1 MKTLNER
8 VKELVSQVILDSE
21 YNELKQA
28 SKDVTTALENDSKFI
43 ELRNALDEYKWAK
56 FVENKEYQTI
66 VRRCLHTAF
75 RASAKCIK
83 GINIPFEY
91 MEDEINLTKVAT
103 TYLCDTDARIAST
116 ICKVNELFKPAKVSR
131 SINYVPYTIGEIR
144 KLVELI
150 QLGILEREKVREQ
163 IREGKRK
170 R

>member
-21 YNELKQA
+21 YEKLQKA
-28 SKDVTTALENDSKFI
+28 SKDITSELENDSKYI
-43 ELRNALDEYKWAK
+43 ELKKAVDAYKWSK
-56 FVENKEYQTI
+56 FVEDKEYQTI

-83 GINIPFEY
+83 DINIPFEY

>member
-28 SKDVTTALENDSKFI
+28 SKDVITALENDSKFI
-43 ELRNALDEYKWAK
+43 ELRNALEKYKWAK
-56 FVENKEYQTI
+56 FVEDKEYQTI

-83 GINIPFEY
+83 DINIPFEY
-91 MEDEINLTKVAT
+91 MEDEKNLTKVAT
-103 TYLCDTDARIAST
+103 TYLCDTDARIASA
-116 ICKVNELFKPAKVSR
+116 ICKVNERFKPKKTVR
-131 SINYVPYTIGEIR
+131 SVEFVPYTIGEIR
-144 KLVELI
+144 KLVELVNM
-150 QLGILEREKVREQ
+150 GILEHKQVRQQ
-163 IREGKRK
+163 IKQGKRK

>member
-1 MKTLNER
+1 MKSLNER

-28 SKDVTTALENDSKFI
+28 SKDVTTALENDPKFI
-43 ELRNALDEYKWAK
+43 ELRNTLDEYKWAK
-56 FVENKEYQTI
+56 FVEDKEYQTI

-83 GINIPFEY
+83 DINIPFEY

-116 ICKVNELFKPAKVSR
+116 ICKVNELFKPAKISR

>member
-83 GINIPFEY
+83 DINIPFGY
-91 MEDEINLTKVAT
+91 MEDKKNLTKVAT
-103 TYLCDTDARIAST
+103 TYLCDTDARIASA
-116 ICKVNELFKPAKVSR
+116 ICKVNERFKPKKATR
-131 SINYVPYTIGEIR
+131 SVEFVPYTVAEIR

>member
-21 YNELKQA
+21 YEKLQKA
-28 SKDVTTALENDSKFI
+28 SKDITSELENDSKYI
-43 ELRNALDEYKWAK
+43 ELKKAVDAYKWSK

-66 VRRCLHTAF
+66 VRRCLYTAF

-83 GINIPFEY
+83 GINIPFGY

-103 TYLCDTDARIAST
+103 TYLCDTDARIASA
-116 ICKVNELFKPAKVSR
+116 ICKVNERFKPKKAVR
-131 SINYVPYTIGEIR
+131 SVEFVPYSVGEIR
-144 KLVELI
+144 KLIELVNM
-150 QLGILEREKVREQ
+150 GILEHEQVRQ
-163 IREGKRK
+163 QVRQGKRK

>member
-21 YNELKQA
+21 YEKLKKA
-28 SKDVTTALENDSKFI
+28 SKDITSELENDSKYI
-43 ELRNALDEYKWAK
+43 ELKKAVDAYKWSI
-56 FVENKEYQTI
+56 FVEDKEYQTV

-75 RASAKCIK
+75 RASSKCIK
-83 GINIPFEY
+83 DINIPFEY
-91 MEDEINLTKVAT
+91 MEDEKNLTKIAT
-103 TYLCDTDARIAST
+103 TFLSDTDARIAST
-116 ICKVNELFKPAKVSR
+116 ICKVNEWFKPAKVTR
-131 SINYVPYTIGEIR
+131 SVEFVPYTVADIR